1 MKLDLEPE
9 THQMRDLVRD
19 FARSKLTG
27 PADPRPEQFRA
38 RWRAAADLG
47 LAGCCAPVE
56 HGGSGMGAAETAG
69 VLEALGEGTGDT
81 GFAFSVAAHL
91 LACVTPLVHFGSD
104 EQKQRWLPGLCSG
117 ELIAAH
123 AVTEPEAGSDAM
135 HLRTR
140 AERVGDHYLI
150 TGAKAFITNAPVADV
165 FIVQAATEPGG
176 GVFGLT
182 TFLVEA
188 GTPGLGV
195 GRPESKVGLHG
206 SPMAEIHLDGCEV
219 PVGQVLGVPGG
230 GASVFTASMHWERT
244 CLFAVYL
251 GAMKRVIDSTITHVR
266 QREQFGTPIG
276 AFQAVSHRVVDML
289 LRYEGARLL
298 LYKAAHD
305 LDQGAVDGVSAA
317 LAKIAVSEAAVQVG
331 LDAIQLRGAQ
341 GVMHGEAEQMLRDC
355 LPARIFS
362 GSNEIQRN
370 NVARALRLDRL
381 ERPERGA

>member
-1 MKLDLEPE
+1 MKIDLEPE
-9 THQMRDLVRD
+9 THLMRELVRD
-19 FARSKLTG
+19 FARSRLAG
-27 PADPRPEQFRA
+27 AAEPDPEQFRA

-56 HGGSGMGAAETAG
+56 HGGGGMGAADTAG
-69 VLEALGEGTGDT
+69 VLEALGEGTADT

-91 LACVTPLVHFGSD
+91 LACVTPLVHFGT
-104 EQKQRWLPGLCSG
+104 EQQKQRWLPGLCSG

-123 AVTEPEAGSDAM
+123 AVTEPESGSDAM

-140 AERVGDHYLI
+140 AERAGDHYVI

-176 GVFGLT
+176 GIFGLT
-182 TFLVEA
+182 TFLIEA

-195 GRPESKVGLHG
+195 GKPEQKTGLHG
-206 SPMAEIHLDGCEV
+206 SLMAEVHLDGCIV
-219 PVGQVLGVPGG
+219 PADHILGVPGG
-230 GASVFTASMHWERT
+230 GSSVFTASMNWERT

-251 GAMKRVIDSTITHVR
+251 GAMKRVIDSTIAYVR
-266 QREQFGTPIG
+266 QREQFGAPIG
-276 AFQAVSHRVVDML
+276 SFQAVSHRVVDML

-305 LDQGAVDGVSAA
+305 LDRGAVDGVSAA

-331 LDAIQLRGAQ
+331 LDAIQVRGAQ
-341 GVMHGEAEQMLRDC
+341 GVMQGEAEQMLRDC
-355 LPARIFS
+355 LPSRIFS

-370 NVARALRLDRL
+370 NVARVLRLDR
-381 ERPERGA
+381 PKRGA

>member
-19 FARSKLTG
+19 FARSKLNG
-27 PADPRPEQFRA
+27 AADPHPEQFRA

-47 LAGCCAPVE
+47 LTGCCAPVE
-56 HGGSGMGAAETAG
+56 HGGSGMGAADTAG

-91 LACVTPLVHFGSD
+91 LACVTPLVHFGSE
-104 EQKQRWLPGLCSG
+104 EQKRRWLPGLCSG

-150 TGAKAFITNAPVADV
+150 TGVKAFITNAPVADI
-165 FIVQAATEPGG
+165 FIVQAATEPDG

-188 GTPGLGV
+188 GTPGLGI

-206 SPMAEIHLDGCEV
+206 SPMAEIHLDGCTV
-219 PVGQVLGVPGG
+219 PVDHVLGVPGG

-251 GAMKRVIDSTITHVR
+251 GAMKRVIDSTVAYVR

-355 LPARIFS
+355 LPSRIFS

-370 NVARALRLDRL
+370 NVARVLRLDRL
-381 ERPERGA
+381 ERPAHGA